1 MTLSVPFLQQV
12 SFQDR
17 VTFTRQLATM
27 LDSGIHLVQ
36 ALSIVRQQVRN
47 AYFASV
53 IERIEQGL
61 QEGVSLSNN
70 LSKFPG
76 IFNRVYLNVVR
87 SGEASGQLDK
97 VLKEL
102 ATQLEQEGSFR
113 SKIRNAMIYPA
124 FIVAAMIGVAILT
137 AVRIIPQLE
146 QVFAESNVEI
156 PWTTQLIISSAN
168 LLINQWPII
177 IIMLGVLVFLARL
190 FLRSLQGQLLINRF
204 QLSDPSRLSQ
214 KVLMARFTRT
224 LGMLLS
230 AGVPIVEALQ
240 IVAEVMGNHY
250 YKQSLQNIAVELER
264 GIPMSVPLS
273 REKLYPAYVAQM
285 ILIGEQTG
293 KLDQVLQGMA
303 RHFEEQTDNS
313 LKTMTTLFE
322 PVVIVLIGIA
332 VGFMVFSI
340 IVPIYQVTQAQ

>member
-1 MTLSVPFLQQV
+1 MTLSLLNRVGFE
-12 SFQDR
+12 DR

-36 ALSIVRQQVRN
+36 ALGIVRQQIKSP
-47 AYFASV
+47 YFSSV
-53 IERIEQGL
+53 ISRVEQGL

-70 LSKFPG
+70 LAKFPNV
-76 IFNRVYLNVVR
+76 FNRVYLNVVR

-102 ATQLEQEGSFR
+102 ALQLEQEASFR
-113 SKIRNAMIYPA
+113 SKIRNAMIYPL
-124 FIVAAMIGVAILT
+124 FIIAAMIGVAILT

-146 QVFAESNVEI
+146 QVFRESNIEI
-156 PWTTQLIISSAN
+156 PWTTQLIISTAN
-168 LLINQWPII
+168 LLINQWLII
-177 IIMLGVLVFLARL
+177 IIMLGVLLLLARL
-190 FLRSLQGQLLINRF
+190 FLRSVQGQLMLNRL
-204 QLSDPSRLSQ
+204 QLSDPSGLSQ

-240 IVAEVMGNHY
+240 IVAEVMGNQY
-250 YKQSLQNIAVELER
+250 YRQSLQKVAIELER
-264 GIPMSVPLS
+264 GIPMSVPLAK
-273 REKLYPAYVAQM
+273 EKLYPPYVAQM
-285 ILIGEQTG
+285 MLIGEQTG
-293 KLDQVLQGMA
+293 KLDQVLAGMA

-313 LKTMTTLFE
+313 LKTITTLFE